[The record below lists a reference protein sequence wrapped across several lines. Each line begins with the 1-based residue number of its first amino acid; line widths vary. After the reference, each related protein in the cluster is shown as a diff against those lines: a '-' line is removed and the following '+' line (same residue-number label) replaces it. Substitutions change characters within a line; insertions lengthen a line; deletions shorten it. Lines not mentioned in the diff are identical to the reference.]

1 MTDTRQKLLDAAERL
16 MSQNGYAATSLR
28 QIIADAG
35 VNLASVHYHFGSKEE
50 MLDELVMRRA
60 GPVNEERLAMLD
72 RAEAEGG
79 SRGASL
85 ERILEAFLAPAFS
98 VRATHPQFVTLM
110 GRLYGEAMMGLVV
123 RKHFHPMV
131 ERFQAALRRA
141 LPDLSEQELGWRIHF
156 MIGVMVRA
164 MFGPPD
170 GLYVDDPSTEELIGR
185 MVTFVSAGFRARV
198 GQRERVE
205 VE

>member
-1 MTDTRQKLLDAAERL
+1 MTETRQKLLDAAERL

-50 MLDELVMRRA
+50 LLDELVMRRA
-60 GPVNEERLAMLD
+60 GPVNEERMAMLD

-79 SRGASL
+79 ARGASL
-85 ERILEAFLAPAFS
+85 ERILEAFLAPAFY
-98 VRATHPQFVTLM
+98 VRATHPQFVKLM
-110 GRLYGEAMMGLVV
+110 GRLYGEGMMGLIV
-123 RKHFHPMV
+123 RKHFSPLV
-131 ERFQAALRRA
+131 VRFQAALRRA
-141 LPDLSEQELGWRIHF
+141 LPDLDEQELGWRIHF

-170 GLYVDDPSTEELIGR
+170 GLYADDPSTEALIER

-205 VE
+205 VD